1 MQDPYTDTA
10 DYYYQSDDSYY
21 QQWSPQHQM
30 QQSPWVAYAGLVLA
44 TTAAF
49 LLPALVADLLVFLWK
64 WFGLSAP
71 ADDDEEEEEK
81 LEAEAIVAPASR
93 LAGTSSSDM
102 ERRFAELQQQL
113 SEAQRRIGY
122 LENNTMNAGAASRLP
137 PPPPPPAPPVMQIA
151 SSLKIVQSSSD
162 AAKRRAVPEVAQTSM
177 GAVLQE
183 LFNVQKR
190 VVDIISPRKE
200 FYSPRTKYLNK
211 DRSAASAKPPDP
223 SLRRN
228 LVAEWAPLQPSK
240 LSHIETVR
248 ASPSPTSTISTPPP
262 APPSKALEN
271 IKNVKAAMNAAYN
284 RKPSPESMVHN
295 PSAVP
300 RGFTPAVANAV
311 EVKTVEKDLPVT
323 PTKKVEAENDSDR
336 QSCAEAKDPMAEV
349 DFTKAMS
356 RLRPTNIPRSPGGTT
371 LIPQRKGSRKTLHDS
386 DFALLKEKFKLHGS
400 TLDADPSL
408 SSASSS
414 KEQPFI

>member
-1 MQDPYTDTA
+1 MQDPYIDAA
-10 DYYYQSDDSYY
+10 DYYYPSDDSYHHQ
-21 QQWSPQHQM
+21 QQWSPQLQM

-49 LLPALVADLLVFLWK
+49 LVPALLADLLVFLWK

-71 ADDDEEEEEK
+71 ADDDEEEEEAV
-81 LEAEAIVAPASR
+81 EGEAIVANV
-93 LAGTSSSDM
+93 

-122 LENNTMNAGAASRLP
+122 LEKHSMNPSASVLP
-137 PPPPPPAPPVMQIA
+137 PPPPPPAPPVMQID
-151 SSLKIVQSSSD
+151 SSLKIVQSSD
-162 AAKRRAVPEVAQTSM
+162 ANAKRRAVQPEVAQTSM

-200 FYSPRTKYLNK
+200 FYSPRTKYLIK
-211 DRSAASAKPPDP
+211 DKSAASTKPPD
-223 SLRRN
+223 SLLRRN
-228 LVAEWAPLQPSK
+228 LAAEWAPLQPSK
-240 LSHIETVR
+240 LSQVETVH
-248 ASPSPTSTISTPPP
+248 ASPTTTAPAP

-284 RKPSPESMVHN
+284 RKPSPESAVHN

-300 RGFTPAVANAV
+300 KGLTPAVANAV
-311 EVKTVEKDLPVT
+311 EVKTAEKDLPVT
-323 PTKKVEAENDSDR
+323 PTKRVETLENDPD
-336 QSCAEAKDPMAEV
+336 QSSAEAKDPMAEV

-386 DFALLKEKFKLHGS
+386 DFAMLKEKFKMHGS
-400 TLDADPSL
+400 SL
-408 SSASSS
+408 EAESSSASASPTS